1 MTCEAFFCD
10 ECGCFIKR
18 VDSRT
23 YGDELGLFGKRDLCK
38 SCQSRK
44 DNADNIV
51 YKRSDY
57 KKSDDKVRFDKVEQ

>member
-1 MTCEAFFCD
+1 MICEAFFCD

-23 YGDELGLFGKRDLCK
+23 YGDELGLFGKRDLYNGF
-38 SCQSRK
+38 QSRK
-44 DNADNIV
+44 YNIV

-57 KKSDDKVRFDKVEQ
+57 KKSNDKVRFDKVER